1 MTDTTAQTLEDLS
14 DDIAELVYLAG
25 SGNHKLAM
33 YSKAQGKTDEDTE
46 RLSAR
51 YNALREELETALA
64 DYGAW
69 NKTDIPT
76 LLALKK
82 RVHLALRALHLL
94 GAAAMSSAEWQSP
107 SFLHSQASQA
117 GKYTGDVTG
126 NVNDYQRDHHY
137 DARAYEQAFRSEYIT
152 AMRTPGVSMT
162 SSGMAAMTT
171 VIVGLHNEG
180 KLGGN
185 VIVGKSSYFEY
196 KEVLAEFC
204 GDRLHEVDEMNIS
217 AVIDEVIRLKPS
229 AIFIDSLCNVE
240 AIAVPNLPKLIP
252 AIAHAVTTQTTLVVD
267 NTGLGPTCQ
276 VLAMLPRGTDLGLV
290 VVESLQKY
298 HQFGFDGVTGG
309 IIWRD
314 AATRLNIFRHRMHLG
329 TNIADTSALALP
341 SPNNE
346 MLATRMN
353 RLGRNATL
361 LATALNTHYTAK
373 PHMLFSHVVY
383 PGLPS
388 HPAYTWT
395 KDAPFNGSFFTLAFR
410 KFTRFPLLAQAWMRL
425 VIHEAKAAN
434 VDINAGSSFGFNT
447 TRIYLTARHATH
459 STVPFIRI
467 SAGTETQQEVET
479 LAAVLIRATDRLT
492 L

>member
-1 MTDTTAQTLEDLS
+1 MTDTTAQTLA
-14 DDIAELVYLAG
+14 DIADDLTELVYLAG

-33 YSKAQGKTDEDTE
+33 YDKARGKTDEDTE
-46 RLSAR
+46 RLSVR

-69 NKTDIPT
+69 NKTDFPA

-82 RVHLALRALHLL
+82 RAHLALRALHLL
-94 GAAAMSSAEWQSP
+94 GAATMSATEWQSP
-107 SFLHSQASQA
+107 SFLHSRASQA
-117 GKYTGDVTG
+117 GKYTGHVSA
-126 NVNDYQRDHHY
+126 NINDYQRDHHY
-137 DARAYEQAFRSEYIT
+137 DAKAYEHAFRSEYIT

-162 SSGMAAMTT
+162 SSGMSAMTT

-180 KLGGN
+180 KLSGN
-185 VIVGKSSYFEY
+185 VIIGKSSYFEY

-204 GDRLHEVDEMNIS
+204 GNRLHEVDEMDVS
-217 AVIDEVIRLKPS
+217 AVIDAITRLKPS
-229 AIFIDSLCNVE
+229 TIFIDSLCNVE
-240 AIAVPNLPKLIP
+240 TIAVPDLTRLIP
-252 AIAHAVTTQTTLVVD
+252 AIAHAVSSQTTLVVD

-276 VLAMLPRGTDLGLV
+276 VLTMLPYGSKLGLV

-314 AATRLNIFRHRMHLG
+314 AGTRLNLFRHRMHLG

-341 SPNNE
+341 SPNRE
-346 MLATRMN
+346 MLTARMN
-353 RLGRNATL
+353 RLGRNATY
-361 LATALNTHYTAK
+361 LATTLDAHYRSK

-388 HPAYTWT
+388 HPAYAWS
-395 KDAPFNGSFFTLAFR
+395 KDMTFHGSFFTLAFR

-425 VIHEAKAAN
+425 VIHEAKQAG
-434 VDINAGSSFGFNT
+434 VDVNGGSSFGFNT
-447 TRIYLTARHATH
+447 TRVYLTARHATH

-467 SAGTETQQEVET
+467 SAGTETQAEVEK
-479 LAAVLIRATDRLT
+479 LAAILIRATDRLT

>member
-1 MTDTTAQTLEDLS
+1 MTDTTAQTHEDLA
-14 DDIAELVYLAG
+14 DDLAELVYLAG
-25 SGNHKLAM
+25 SGAHKLAM
-33 YSKAQGKTDEDTE
+33 YDKARGKTDEDTE
-46 RLSAR
+46 RLSVR
-51 YNALREELETALA
+51 YDALRAELEAMLA
-64 DYGAW
+64 QRTTW
-69 NKTDIPT
+69 SSIDIHK

-82 RVHLALRALHLL
+82 RAHLALRALHLL
-94 GAAAMSSAEWQSP
+94 GAAAMSAAEWQSP
-107 SFLHSQASQA
+107 SFLHSATSQA
-117 GKYTGDVTG
+117 GKYTGHVSA
-126 NVNDYQRDHHY
+126 NINDYQRDHHY
-137 DARAYEQAFRSEYIT
+137 DAKAYEHAFRSEYIT
-152 AMRTPGVSMT
+152 HVRTPGVSMT
-162 SSGMAAMTT
+162 SSGMSAITT

-180 KLGGN
+180 KLSGN
-185 VIVGKSSYFEY
+185 VVVGKSSYFEY

-204 GDRLHEVDEMNIS
+204 GNRLHEVDEMDVS
-217 AVIDEVIRLKPS
+217 AVIDAITRLKPS

-240 AIAVPNLPKLIP
+240 AIAVPDLSRLIP
-252 AIAHAVTTQTTLVVD
+252 AIANTITAPTTLVVD

-314 AATRLNIFRHRMHLG
+314 AGTRLNLFRHRMHLG

-346 MLATRMN
+346 MLATRMA
-353 RLGRNATL
+353 RLGRNATY
-361 LATALNTHYTAK
+361 LATTLDAHYRAK

-388 HPAYTWT
+388 HPAYAWS
-395 KDAPFNGSFFTLAFR
+395 KDMTFHGSFFTLAFR

-425 VIHEAKAAN
+425 VIHEAKQAG
-434 VDINAGSSFGFNT
+434 VDVNGGSSFGFNT

-467 SAGTETQQEVET
+467 SAGTETQVELET

-492 L
+492 V